1 MRAWVESEYWAFRI
15 LFGPLSRALNSGS
28 EQQKQTVRR
37 QLDAFFGRTLWRWD
51 RRWRSELDLIHA
63 LRPLPQMP
71 LGSISL
77 GGFEQLWRAL
87 GELLPPPASDDCAG
101 DERRPLVAAAVVLWR
116 GREVLWSSCGL
127 AAGGD
132 QIHVLRALAAWSRAA
147 FAPAFSGGPQPS
159 RRPRAAANPITP
171 SVSVSVSA
179 SMPATATGGSSSW
192 LWGWR
197 AKPDAA
203 AAAAAATPKHALH
216 TSGSAES
223 GSAESSSGDDG
234 SDDGGG
240 AGGGIAQALSRAV
253 NALVEPRPPT
263 PPEVDPVF
271 ASTGEAEQYALSASD
286 IINGNHE
293 QRWASSGG
301 SGGALFADSD
311 AESLRSVSSVQT
323 TRTAATVAVSRHSA
337 SARMEPALSAAGEGR
352 RTRSTT
358 VQSSSAAAPP
368 YAQAASRSAY
378 WPMALG
384 RGLAQRAHG
393 RSPSI
398 MSTASIATVE
408 STQLRDD
415 TRVSARSWWPSVLGG
430 GSGSWGSSAAKM
442 PEPAPLRTTTP
453 LSNDSADELQS
464 ALQSGIDVSTT
475 FLYTGEHAFPGL
487 SAAQPSAAAASSHPP
502 QPLQHSNGAEY
513 IRVAEAGG
521 GGGGEEENS
530 DEERREATVSRLESA
545 MDEGMPAA
553 YAHGVDVD
561 PERGV

>member
-1 MRAWVESEYWAFRI
+1 
-15 LFGPLSRALNSGS
+15 
-28 EQQKQTVRR
+28 
-37 QLDAFFGRTLWRWD
+37 
-51 RRWRSELDLIHA
+51 
-63 LRPLPQMP
+63 
-71 LGSISL
+71 
-77 GGFEQLWRAL
+77 
-87 GELLPPPASDDCAG
+87 
-101 DERRPLVAAAVVLWR
+101 
-116 GREVLWSSCGL
+116 
-127 AAGGD
+127 

-147 FAPAFSGGPQPS
+147 FAPAFSGGPPPS
-159 RRPRAAANPITP
+159 RRPRAAANPISILPGSSRPPSGTP
-171 SVSVSVSA
+171 SVSA

-203 AAAAAATPKHALH
+203 AAAAATPKLALH

-223 GSAESSSGDDG
+223 SSSDG

-271 ASTGEAEQYALSASD
+271 ASAGEAEQYALSASD
-286 IINGNHE
+286 VIDSNHE
-293 QRWASSGG
+293 RRWASGG
-301 SGGALFADSD
+301 GGGGGALFADSD

-358 VQSSSAAAPP
+358 VQSSSAAPP

-384 RGLAQRAHG
+384 RGGLAQRAHG

-430 GSGSWGSSAAKM
+430 SWGSSAAKM
-442 PEPAPLRTTTP
+442 PEPAPLRTTAP
-453 LSNDSADELQS
+453 LSDDSADEPQS
-464 ALQSGIDVSTT
+464 ALLSGIDVSTT

-487 SAAQPSAAAASSHPP
+487 SAAQPLAAAAAEPQP
-502 QPLQHSNGAEY
+502 QQPLQRSNGAEY
-513 IRVAEAGG
+513 IRVAE
-521 GGGGEEENS
+521 GGEEDDD
-530 DEERREATVSRLESA
+530 DEEQQGERREATVSRLESA

-561 PERGV
+561 PERGVVLAPRGLSGMQYDTRLLKLMFQGTSDVPTTAPERPLYVSPDSQDGACKTL